1 MNNNLDQRMVV
12 KMILDEIKNK
22 NLPINVEQPQI
33 PIVQETKKEKLYEPA
48 PVSVFDAFTLILFTL
63 NLIGMINISW
73 FLVFLPLALPYI
85 VIGITWCV
93 AKLIV
98 KFKKSKN
105 ETKTN

>member
-22 NLPINVEQPQI
+22 NLPINLEQPQI
-33 PIVQETKKEKLYEPA
+33 QVQESKKKKIYEPA
-48 PVSVFDAFTLILFTL
+48 PISIFDAFTLIFFTL

-73 FLVFLPLALPYI
+73 FLVFLPLSLPYI
-85 VIGITWCV
+85 VIGITWCI